1 MHGGLC
7 GLAVRSRLFLCFP
20 ACACMCMYARAFR
33 CRFQRFDN
41 EHVTIEKDGQIN
53 IMRSE
58 GEAGDDRTATIFMVT
73 LKRGAWGPE
82 HCLVS
87 PEEVNTVNHGGW
99 SHEAGVLSSW

>member
-1 MHGGLC
+1 
-7 GLAVRSRLFLCFP
+7 
-20 ACACMCMYARAFR
+20 MCMFARAFR

-58 GEAGDDRTATIFMVT
+58 GEAGFDRTSSVFMVT

-99 SHEAGVLSSW
+99 SHEAGALSSW